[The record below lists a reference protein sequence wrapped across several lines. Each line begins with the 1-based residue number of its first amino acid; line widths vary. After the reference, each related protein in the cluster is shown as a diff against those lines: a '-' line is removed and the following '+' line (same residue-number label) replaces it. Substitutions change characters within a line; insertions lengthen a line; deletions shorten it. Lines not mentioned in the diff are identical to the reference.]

1 MSNLPMEA
9 KQPPALEGGMLWVA
23 GIVLALA
30 NFVAVLNMTIANV
43 TVPNIAG
50 ALGAGSSQGTWVIT
64 SYAVAEAIT
73 VPLTGWLAGRFGAV
87 RLFCISV
94 LLFGAFSLLCGMST
108 SLGMLLGMRVLQ
120 GMAGGPLL
128 ALSQTLLLRI
138 FPKEQSMQAMG
149 LWAMTTLLAPVVGP
163 VLGGWLCD
171 NYSWPWV
178 FVINVPMALLFG
190 AIAWALLKRYQDPA
204 VIKPVDKIGM
214 LLLIIWVA
222 ALQIMLD
229 EGKDKDW
236 FSSMEIRVLAITAV
250 IGFISFLIWELTE
263 KNPIVDLRVFRHRG
277 FSSCMVVLALA
288 FGAFFGLNVL
298 TPQWLQY
305 NMGYTTTWAGL
316 VVAWGGLLSVV
327 FSPIAAKLANRV
339 DPRILIFIGCLW
351 LGLDTFWRAYATSD
365 MSYWVICI
373 PLFFMGVGM
382 PMYYVPLTGLA
393 MGSVNEEETASAAG
407 LMNFVRTISGA
418 IATSLVTTSWQNRS
432 IIAHA
437 KLADI
442 VDPSGQVASALPPGL
457 SGQMVREML
466 NNLVTSQSLMLAT
479 NGLMLVV
486 GAIFIIAS
494 VSIVLA
500 PKAARAVDAASVGH

>member
-1 MSNLPMEA
+1 
-9 KQPPALEGGMLWVA
+9 MLWVA

-94 LLFGAFSLLCGMST
+94 VLFGAFSLLCGMST

-138 FPKEQSMQAMG
+138 FPKKQSMQAMG

-178 FVINVPMALLFG
+178 FLINVPMALLFG
-190 AIAWALLKRYQDPA
+190 AIAWGLLKRYQDPA

-250 IGFISFLIWELTE
+250 IGFLSFLIWELTE

-277 FSSCMVVLALA
+277 FSSCMLVLALA

-316 VVAWGGLLSVV
+316 AVAWGGLLSVV
-327 FSPIAAKLANRV
+327 FSPIAAKLGNRV
-339 DPRILIFIGCLW
+339 DPRLLIFVGCLW
-351 LGLDTFWRAYATSD
+351 LGLDTFWRAYATPD
-365 MSYWVICI
+365 MSYWLICI

-393 MGSVNEEETASAAG
+393 MGSVNEDETASAAG
-407 LMNFVRTISGA
+407 LMNFVRTIAGA
-418 IATSLVTTSWQNRS
+418 IATSLVTTSWQNRT

-479 NGLMLVV
+479 NGLMIVI
-486 GAIFIIAS
+486 GAVFIIAS
-494 VSIVLA
+494 VSIVLS